1 MSKEMEKL
9 FRDLHKFLDAR
20 GGKNLSE
27 AEMEQ
32 LVSQFMEDYNAS
44 VRTGEPSTPEEPETA
59 YDYLE
64 LAAEAKTK
72 KQRVEYTNKA
82 LELEPDNLD
91 ACLAKIA
98 LTAKHPHEMLDEL
111 EKLLKKGDAQMEKVP
126 YMLVV
131 GDRDVQN
138 NTVAPRH
145 RADGDLGTMNITEFT
160 ELLRKKVNSKTLK

>member
-111 EKLLKKGDAQMEKVP
+111 EKLLKKGDAQMEKEGFFRGQVLKKTRKIYPAFRGCETMVSSASPRGLGVSP
-126 YMLVV
+126 YY
-131 GDRDVQN
+131 G
-138 NTVAPRH
+138 TCWEVAP
-145 RADGDLGTMNITEFT
+145 
-160 ELLRKKVNSKTLK
+160 